1 MLDIAENFVPEYS
14 DVLLALIGAKF
25 INSNGNLKE
34 TSEIAQDLLM
44 HNQNNKFPEF
54 KNIYDF
60 TNQWN
65 KKPYS
70 KILNF
75 HYKV

>member
-14 DVLLALIGAKF
+14 DVLLALIWAKY

-54 KNIYDF
+54 K
-60 TNQWN
+60 
-65 KKPYS
+65 
-70 KILNF
+70 KI
-75 HYKV
+75 